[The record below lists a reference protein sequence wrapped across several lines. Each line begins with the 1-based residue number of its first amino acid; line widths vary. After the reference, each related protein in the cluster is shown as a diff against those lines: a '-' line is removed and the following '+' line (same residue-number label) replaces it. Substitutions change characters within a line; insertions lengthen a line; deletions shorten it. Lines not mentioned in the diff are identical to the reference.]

1 MKSALILGGYGN
13 AGFLISKFL
22 LQQTTDVK
30 IIVAGRR
37 IQKAEAA
44 VKELNESFPENRASA
59 LQVDITDTTAFR
71 KALQK
76 ATIVVN
82 AASTIQF
89 TKQITE
95 AVLQAGLDYIDIHL
109 SSPHKLDVLF
119 ALEEKIKSAGC
130 CFFTDGGFHPGITST
145 LVRHASTFFDELHVA
160 NIYGGLKVDWAAIDA
175 SPGTM
180 EEMLEEFKHYSS
192 LHFKNGQWKTMSWLA
207 MPAPYDF
214 GPPYGKMPCS
224 PMFLHE
230 QKVLP
235 ELIPSLRETGFYVS
249 GFNPF
254 MDLFLLPLIMLFI
267 KIPFRFFQNIAFKL
281 FSFGFKFSKPP
292 YGVRLITDCK
302 GIKSGQERKMK
313 FMLEHNDEY
322 LLTAVPTVAC
332 LLQYLDDSI
341 KKPGLWFQANAVE
354 PRRFFEDMGKMGLP
368 LKVEEG

>member
-1 MKSALILGGYGN
+1 MKSVLILGGYGN

-22 LQQTTDVK
+22 LQQSTDVN

-44 VKELNESFPENRASA
+44 VKELNESFPGDRASA
-59 LQVDITDTTAFR
+59 LQVDITDIPAFQ
-71 KALQK
+71 KALKK

-95 AVLQAGLDYIDIHL
+95 EVLQAGLDYIDIHL
-109 SSPHKLDVLF
+109 SSPHKLEVLF
-119 ALEEKIKSAGC
+119 GMEEKIKSAGC

-145 LVRHASTFFDELHVA
+145 LVRRASEFYDELQVA
-160 NIYGGLKVDWAAIDA
+160 NIYGGLKIDWGAIEA

-192 LHFKNGQWKTMSWLA
+192 LHYKNGQWKTMSWFA
-207 MPAPYDF
+207 MPSNYDF

-224 PMFLHE
+224 PMFLNE

-254 MDLFLLPLIMLFI
+254 MDLILLPLIMLFI
-267 KIPFRFFQNIAFKL
+267 KIPLRFFQYLSFKL
-281 FSFGFKFSKPP
+281 FRLGFKFSKPP

-302 GIKSGQERKMK
+302 GIKSGQERHMK
-313 FMLEHNDEY
+313 LVLEHNDEY

-332 LLQYLDDSI
+332 LLQYLDGSI
-341 KKPGLWFQANAVE
+341 KKPGVWFQANAVE
-354 PRRFFEDMGKMGLP
+354 PTRFFEDMGRMGLP
-368 LKVEEG
+368 LRVEEG